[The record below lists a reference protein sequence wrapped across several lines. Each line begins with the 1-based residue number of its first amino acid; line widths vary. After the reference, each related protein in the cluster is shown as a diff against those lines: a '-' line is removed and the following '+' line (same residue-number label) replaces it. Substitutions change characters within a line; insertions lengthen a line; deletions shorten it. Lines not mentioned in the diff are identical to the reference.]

1 MEQMYRPRWRQLAMS
16 APELVTIDLVLAE
29 LLVGLENTEI

>member
-1 MEQMYRPRWRQLAMS
+1 MWADLAHI

-29 LLVGLENTEI
+29 MLAAADDAHHLKEKS